1 MLLARSGS
9 EKETKKI
16 KTMNIYATGVFD
28 KIVSA
33 QRRNGFKYAD
43 ATDSVTPAPGTDTV
57 TTPTSS
63 TITSAVTSPTVTPTT
78 STASETTSSV
88 TPTPKT
94 STSSNDTSPRTI
106 LVSTLPVGLYNPDLS
121 MPRYVTNTPNMVNT
135 PFSEESARGSGGG
148 GGGSESGPEEA
159 VNKAKSKKG
168 FVLVGLLLALGVGAY
183 YKLNN

>member
-1 MLLARSGS
+1 M
-9 EKETKKI
+9 
-16 KTMNIYATGVFD
+16 
-28 KIVSA
+28 
-33 QRRNGFKYAD
+33 
-43 ATDSVTPAPGTDTV
+43 
-57 TTPTSS
+57 
-63 TITSAVTSPTVTPTT
+63 
-78 STASETTSSV
+78 
-88 TPTPKT
+88 
-94 STSSNDTSPRTI
+94 
-106 LVSTLPVGLYNPDLS
+106 VSTLPVGLYNPDIS